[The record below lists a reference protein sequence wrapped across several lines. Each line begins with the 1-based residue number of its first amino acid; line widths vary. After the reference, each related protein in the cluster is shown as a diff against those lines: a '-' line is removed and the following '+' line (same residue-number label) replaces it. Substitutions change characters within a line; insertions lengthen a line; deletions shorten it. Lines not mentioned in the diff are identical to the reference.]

1 MRRARPFRVAIVAAS
16 PRIVGGHSVQ
26 AGALAAHLRDEGVA
40 VDAIDIDRRL
50 PRRPAW
56 LRRTR
61 GVRTLVNESLYLVAL
76 RQAVRADVV
85 HVFSASYWSFLLA
98 PVPAMLA
105 GRLAGRR
112 VVLHYHSGELADH
125 LATWGWRVHPWLRLA
140 DDIVVCSEFQRA
152 IFARYG
158 HESRVIPNVIDLS
171 RFVFRE
177 RPALAPRFVCTRNLE
192 RHYGVDVVL
201 DAFARI
207 QRRRAGATLVVAGTG
222 SQEASLKAR
231 AARLGVNGIT
241 FVGAVDP
248 AAMPAL
254 LDGAD
259 VFLNA
264 SRIDNQPVSIL
275 EALASGLPVVSTG
288 VGGIGELIADTR
300 TGSIVPI
307 DDPQAMADAACALL
321 DRPAWALAMAQQ
333 GREQVRRFT
342 WAMVRESWADVYG
355 LRGAAATR
363 ERVAMPSSP
372 ASGAR
377 A

>member
-1 MRRARPFRVAIVAAS
+1 MIAAS

-26 AGALAAHLRDEGVA
+26 AGALAAHLRGEGVA
-40 VDAIDIDRRL
+40 VEAIDIDRRL

-76 RQAVRADVV
+76 RRVARADVV

-140 DDIVVCSEFQRA
+140 DDLVVCSEFQRA

-158 HESRVIPNVIDLS
+158 YDSRVIPNVIDLS

-177 RPALAPRFVCTRNLE
+177 RFTLAPAFVCTRNLE
-192 RHYGVDVVL
+192 RHYGVDVVI
-201 DAFARI
+201 DVFARI
-207 QRRRAGATLVVAGTG
+207 QSRRADATLIVAGTG

-231 AARLGVNGIT
+231 AARLGISGVS

-248 AAMPAL
+248 SAMPAL

-259 VFLNA
+259 IFLNA

-288 VGGIGELIADTR
+288 VGGIGELIADDR

-307 DDPQAMADAACALL
+307 DDSQAMADAACALL
-321 DRPAWALAMAQQ
+321 ARPAWALSMAQQ
-333 GREQVRRFT
+333 GREQAQRFT
-342 WAMVRESWADVYG
+342 WAAVREQWADVYG
-355 LRGAAATR
+355 LRGAAAIH
-363 ERVAMPSSP
+363 ERMAMPTSP